1 MMKARLS
8 KDHVGYFRGHPQ
20 PIETYKGHPPWP
32 LQQRPEKPAWPI
44 QIIMR
49 SNIHEFNLLIELRRA
64 GFVSSMKGAAR
75 VGHVSKGTSQPTPR
89 SLSPMLTSPVGL
101 VQHLT
106 GAGLAL
112 GSVTSVSKLGEDA
125 SAHVRGSA
133 WGAWATRTAITSH
146 FKCHLGEEIPT
157 VKTLARSHPAG
168 TAVAWIK
175 VTGGVLCLP
184 STIVAAV
191 ISSQAVGGVV
201 PRCPADA
208 GNQQVRVWS
217 AGEAN
222 VLSWNNS

>member
-1 MMKARLS
+1 MQIFCHLW
-8 KDHVGYFRGHPQ
+8 
-20 PIETYKGHPPWP
+20 EE
-32 LQQRPEKPAWPI
+32 QQKF
-44 QIIMR
+44 QI
-49 SNIHEFNLLIELRRA
+49 
-64 GFVSSMKGAAR
+64 K
-75 VGHVSKGTSQPTPR
+75 QPTRR
-89 SLSPMLTSPVGL
+89 SLSPISITPVSL
-101 VQHLT
+101 VEHVT
-106 GAGLAL
+106 GSDLAL
-112 GSVTSVSKLGEDA
+112 GSMTSMSKLGKRA
-125 SAHVRGSA
+125 NARVRGPA

-175 VTGGVLCLP
+175 VTGGVLRLP

-191 ISSQAVGGVV
+191 ISSEAVRGVV

-217 AGEAN
+217 DGEAN